1 MFTGHGM
8 RQQVTTIC
16 GSCYMLFS
24 LGILKIFQ
32 FIMLVAVMQSS
43 RIKKISIQKRTF
55 LLGIVL
61 TGERLLKERT
71 KVIMNFLL
79 VILTNIF
86 RLLSIRCFYLF
97 INLSKWH
104 TRSIAKNVNIWKD
117 PFLHSLLLY
126 MVEAMMFKCHLDIFK
141 CSGWLT
147 SLSLDPCGIHLCWL
161 LYVIEMMEIQNLCT
175 LPSIL
180 YWSNILLCTNSIS
193 Q

>member
-1 MFTGHGM
+1 MNVYRSWNAAASDNHLWQLLHVIFFGNSENFSIHNARSSHAIIKNKENKHTEENVFIGNSIDWRETFKRAYKGNNE
-8 RQQVTTIC
+8 
-16 GSCYMLFS
+16 LFA
-24 LGILKIFQ
+24 G
-32 FIMLVAVMQSS
+32 
-43 RIKKISIQKRTF
+43 
-55 LLGIVL
+55 
-61 TGERLLKERT
+61 
-71 KVIMNFLL
+71 NP
-79 VILTNIF
+79 NIF